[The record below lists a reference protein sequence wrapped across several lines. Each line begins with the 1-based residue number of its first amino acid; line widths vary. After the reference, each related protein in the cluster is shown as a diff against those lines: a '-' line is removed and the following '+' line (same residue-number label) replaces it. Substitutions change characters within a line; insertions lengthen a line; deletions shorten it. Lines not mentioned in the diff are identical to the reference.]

1 LPEKTMTIASEESP
15 VGYGNIDLA
24 CLSLVSGCV
33 DVLSFV
39 ELRDLFASAM
49 TGNTALLALAT
60 SRGEWLAASRS
71 LSALVA
77 FGLGVAL
84 ATVMY
89 APSHQS
95 ARSATNRLLMLELVF
110 LAGCSVL
117 WSASSHPVQGAAIY
131 AVIVL
136 LALSMGI
143 QAVAA
148 RSISSLGINTVV
160 FTSALIR
167 IVFSATNAL
176 CRRSAPA
183 SLSNIG
189 PDLVTFA
196 SYVCGAAVAGLLVSN
211 HLGALIWFPT
221 AAVAA
226 ALGFS
231 EIAGKGS
238 T

>member
-1 LPEKTMTIASEESP
+1 MMILASEESHINDGS
-15 VGYGNIDLA
+15 VSLA
-24 CLSLVSGCV
+24 CLSLVSGCI

-60 SRGEWLAASRS
+60 SRGDWLAASRS
-71 LSALVA
+71 LSALLAFALGVA
-77 FGLGVAL
+77 FGTVVAW
-84 ATVMY
+84 
-89 APSHQS
+89 HQR
-95 ARSATNRLLMLELVF
+95 ARSRIRWLLVLELVF

-117 WSASSHPVQGAAIY
+117 WSASSHPVQGGALY
-131 AVIVL
+131 VVIVL

-148 RSISSLGINTVV
+148 RSINSFDINTIV

-167 IVFSATNAL
+167 MVISATGGL
-176 CRRSAPA
+176 WRRAGPA
-183 SLSNIG
+183 SLSNIW
-189 PDLVTFA
+189 PDVGTFIA
-196 SYVCGAAVAGLLVSN
+196 YFCGAALAGMLISH
-211 HLGALIWFPT
+211 HLGTLIWFPT
-221 AAVAA
+221 AAVLV

-231 EIAGKGS
+231 ELAGKEGS

>member
-1 LPEKTMTIASEESP
+1 MMILASEEGHVS
-15 VGYGNIDLA
+15 YGLIKLA
-24 CLSLVSGCV
+24 CLSLVSGCI

-60 SRGEWLAASRS
+60 SRGDWLAASRS
-71 LSALVA
+71 LSALLAFALGVA
-77 FGLGVAL
+77 FGTVVAW
-84 ATVMY
+84 
-89 APSHQS
+89 HQR
-95 ARSATNRLLMLELVF
+95 ARSRIRWLLVLELVF

-117 WSASSHPVQGAAIY
+117 WSASSHPVQGGALY
-131 AVIVL
+131 VVIVL

-148 RSISSLGINTVV
+148 RSINSFDINTIV

-167 IVFSATNAL
+167 MVISATGGL
-176 CRRSAPA
+176 WRRAGPA
-183 SLSNIG
+183 SLSNIW
-189 PDLVTFA
+189 PDVGTFIA
-196 SYVCGAAVAGLLVSN
+196 YFCGAALAGMLISH
-211 HLGALIWFPT
+211 HLGTLIWFPT
-221 AAVAA
+221 AAVLV

-231 EIAGKGS
+231 ELAGKEGS

>member
-1 LPEKTMTIASEESP
+1 MILASEEGHVS
-15 VGYGNIDLA
+15 YGLIKLA
-24 CLSLVSGCV
+24 CLSLVSGCI

-60 SRGEWLAASRS
+60 SRGDWLAASRS
-71 LSALVA
+71 LSALLAFALGVA
-77 FGLGVAL
+77 FGTVVAW
-84 ATVMY
+84 
-89 APSHQS
+89 HQR
-95 ARSATNRLLMLELVF
+95 ARSRIRWLLVLELVF

-117 WSASSHPVQGAAIY
+117 WSASSHPVQGGALY
-131 AVIVL
+131 VVIVL

-148 RSISSLGINTVV
+148 RSINSFDINTIV

-167 IVFSATNAL
+167 MVISATGGL
-176 CRRSAPA
+176 WRRAGPA
-183 SLSNIG
+183 SLSNIW
-189 PDLVTFA
+189 PDVGTFIA
-196 SYVCGAAVAGLLVSN
+196 YFCGAALAGMLISH
-211 HLGALIWFPT
+211 HLGTLIWFPT
-221 AAVAA
+221 AAVLV

-231 EIAGKGS
+231 ELAGKEGS